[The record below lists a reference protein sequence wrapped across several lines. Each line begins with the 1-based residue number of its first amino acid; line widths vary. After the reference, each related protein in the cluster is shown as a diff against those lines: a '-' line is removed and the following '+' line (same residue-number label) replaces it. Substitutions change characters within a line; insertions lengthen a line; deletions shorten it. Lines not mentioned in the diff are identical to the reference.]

1 MFDDIERKFLEYE
14 SRIEKLEKEV
24 SVLKKLPGSKSKY
37 VGTEYAYGY
46 IKGNKKVTKPA
57 KWKFIKSLVDSGKI
71 HKYMIE
77 GQNMY
82 LLEEI
87 DQYIESTRVVGNII

>member
-1 MFDDIERKFLEYE
+1 MFNDIERQFLEAL

-24 SVLKKLPGSKSKY
+24 KELKKSPGKQSKY
-37 VGTEYAYGY
+37 VGTEYAYEY
-46 IKGNKKVTKPA
+46 IKGNKNVTKPA
-57 KWKFIKSLVDSGKI
+57 KWKFIKNLVDSGKI

-87 DQYIESTRVVGNII
+87 DRYMESTRVIGRVI